1 MEETK
6 KYIKAEPPSWET
18 CARIWCAAVEHGTEN
33 LTSRAAAREELI
45 RMGALLDKF
54 EKQLNGDS
62 NGN

>member
-1 MEETK
+1 LEETK
-6 KYIKAEPPSWET
+6 KYIEVPPPTWET

-54 EKQLNGDS
+54 EQQLNGET
-62 NGN
+62 NE